1 MKNISKILAVLPIL
15 AASSAFAESYVY
27 MQTASSGHTAYNNGS
42 YYKASDVL
50 GADGKIDTSLIPNVG
65 RAGIAK
71 PTINDDVFFGTYVG
85 SASGGPTLVNKNSE
99 IVYTMAEMLHNA
111 NSPVTA
117 KTLTFGFN
125 YADNFRS
132 PNTGVSYKFQ
142 TDDAGTAT
150 EANNSITVADTLSV
164 LGGKTVNFYGQ
175 SNLTET
181 GKFRNYSLVD
191 LGRVYLETTDTT
203 SGNAKAQLSFGDY
216 IKETRIGVNQ
226 MGETYESN
234 GLVSELKSGTV
245 LTLGGTKYDNHTGI
259 YLGDAN
265 NAGTIN
271 VNGGTFY
278 NVGTIENSGT
288 LSIRNNAVV
297 KNATVN
303 GGSFRMEGGSLDG
316 TINLTN
322 ASFST
327 KNGFAANFG
336 DNTVVNATVKD
347 GFWVNFNA
355 TAGSAPKYDGT
366 RTQDVVM
373 GGVYNLKG
381 SGEYLTYSDD
391 KVIQQVYI
399 AGKTLKINEL
409 NLLGNFA
416 CNGGVDLNMTV
427 IASNGIDIN
436 KMTIAGSDSTAV
448 AAAKNQMGRITSN
461 GNINI
466 GTLEF
471 RGGADADNK
480 LGKIEFRIFNNNSD
494 ANQTTI
500 NDLKFTGYSSDG
512 NWLSLFGTRNLTA
525 NNVFAEKTFYVNQEH
540 NSGNASF
547 YPGTVAKFGNI
558 TVNQTNYT
566 TDFSRFILKQI
577 DVSGTVSLKNVAANK
592 MLNVEFGTYVNT
604 NIENLV
610 VGGSDS
616 LGTMCAIFSGSN
628 YPTGATTRED
638 LRTTDNFGTVTVNQK
653 GTVYFGGRQ
662 NNSEEFST
670 IIKSATVNDGTMFFG
685 KDTKAGE
692 TFAAKIGTL
701 AGTSGQVGMY
711 DTPTQNA
718 DKRTLNLTLGTDTAG
733 TSVFYGRV
741 HDTMHAN
748 DYINIVKNGANTQ
761 ILAAQNNSIKGTIT
775 VNEGMLGYA
784 SSNKV
789 ESVTVNG
796 GEFASWNNS
805 SMSDLSI
812 GTLNMNGGKL
822 HFDFNIATNS
832 ALSLAKNS
840 DLIGSILSSDFTFA
854 NIVADTSYIL
864 FSFEDGSMN
873 SYLQAI
879 VDSEDNGKY
888 KYIDKASGQYY
899 FAKFA
904 AEDGTG
910 EFSVMFS
917 VPEPSTWAA
926 IFGALAL
933 AFAIYRRR
941 K

>member
-42 YYKASDVL
+42 WYKASDVL

-71 PTINDDVFFGTYVG
+71 PTINDDVFFGSYVG
-85 SASGGPTLVNKNSE
+85 SASGESTLVNKNGE
-99 IVYTMAEMLHNA
+99 TVYTMTNMLHNA

-117 KTLTFGFN
+117 KNLTF
-125 YADNFRS
+125 NFDYSQTFRGTTPS
-132 PNTGVSYKFQ
+132 DYKFQ
-142 TDDAGTAT
+142 TPDDGTTT
-150 EANNSITVADTLSV
+150 ETNNSITVADTLSV
-164 LGGKTVNFYGQ
+164 LGGKTVNFFGQ

-181 GKFRNYSLVD
+181 GRFRNYKLID

-203 SGNAKAQLSFGDY
+203 SESAKAQLTIGNY
-216 IKETRIGVNQ
+216 VEETRIGVNQ

-288 LSIRNNAVV
+288 LSIRNNAVI
-297 KNATVN
+297 KSATVN

-327 KNGFAANFG
+327 KTGFAANFG

-355 TAGSAPKYDGT
+355 TAGSAPNYDGN
-366 RTQDVVM
+366 RSQDVVM

-381 SGEYLTYSDD
+381 SGEYLTYSDN

-416 CNGGVDLNMTV
+416 CNDGVDLNMTV
-427 IASNGIDIN
+427 IASKGIDIN

-448 AAAKNQMGRITSN
+448 DAAKNQMGRIVSD

-466 GTLEF
+466 GSLEF

-500 NDLKFTGYSSDG
+500 NDLKFTGYSSNG
-512 NWLSLFGTRNLTA
+512 NWLSLFSTRNLTA
-525 NNVFAEKTFYVNQEH
+525 NNVFAEKTFFVNQEH
-540 NSGNASF
+540 DSGNASY

-558 TVNQTNYT
+558 TVNQTNYVA
-566 TDFSRFILKQI
+566 DNSRFNLKQI
-577 DVSGTVSLKNVAANK
+577 DVSGTVSLKNVAGSK
-592 MLNVEFGTYVNT
+592 MLYVDFYTYVNT
-604 NIENLV
+604 NVENLI
-610 VGGSDS
+610 VGGEDS
-616 LGTMCAIFSGSN
+616 LGAMCARFYGRD
-628 YPTGATTRED
+628 YLTGKTTSED

-653 GTVYFGGRQ
+653 GMVYFGGRQ
-662 NNSEEFST
+662 NNGEEFST
-670 IIKSATVNDGTMFFG
+670 TIKSATVNGGTMFFG
-685 KDTKAGE
+685 QDTKAGE

-701 AGTSGQVGMY
+701 AGASGQVGMY
-711 DTPTQNA
+711 DSSAQNA

-748 DYINIVKNGANTQ
+748 DYINIVKNGANRQ

-775 VNEGMLGYA
+775 VNEGTLGFA
-784 SSNKV
+784 SNSKV
-789 ESVTVNG
+789 ASVDLNG
-796 GEFASWNNS
+796 GEFASWNAS
-805 SMSDLSI
+805 SAGDLSI

-822 HFDFNIATNS
+822 HFDFNTSMNS
-832 ALSLAKNS
+832 ALSFAQSS
-840 DLIGSILSSDFTFA
+840 DIIGEILEGDFTFA
-854 NIVADTSYIL
+854 NIATDTSYIL
-864 FSFEDGSMN
+864 FSFEDGAIN
-873 SYLQAI
+873 SYLQALI
-879 VDSEDNGKY
+879 DSEDNGKY
-888 KYIDKASGQYY
+888 EYIDKTTGQTYM
-899 FAKFA
+899 AKFA
-904 AEDGTG
+904 SEAESG

-917 VPEPSTWAA
+917 VPEPATWAA

>member
-1 MKNISKILAVLPIL
+1 MFTCKQQVPATQP
-15 AASSAFAESYVY
+15 
-27 MQTASSGHTAYNNGS
+27 TTTGS
-42 YYKASDVL
+42 WYKASDVL
-50 GADGKIDTSLIPNVG
+50 DADGKIDTSLIPNVG

-85 SASGGPTLVNKNSE
+85 SASGESTLVNKNGE
-99 IVYTMAEMLHNA
+99 TVYTMTNMLHNA

-117 KTLTFGFN
+117 KNLTF
-125 YADNFRS
+125 NFDYSQTFRGITPS
-132 PNTGVSYKFQ
+132 DYNFQ
-142 TDDAGTAT
+142 TPDDGTTT
-150 EANNSITVADTLSV
+150 ETNNSITVADTLSV
-164 LGGKTVNFYGQ
+164 LGGKAVNFFGQ

-181 GKFRNYSLVD
+181 GRFRNYKLID

-203 SGNAKAQLSFGDY
+203 SESAKAQLTIGNY
-216 IKETRIGVNQ
+216 VEETRIGVNQ

-245 LTLGGTKYDNHTGI
+245 LTLGGVNYNDHTGI

-265 NAGTIN
+265 NAGTIK
-271 VNGGTFY
+271 VNGGSFY
-278 NVGTIENSGT
+278 NVGTIENSGE
-288 LSIRNNAVV
+288 LQIRNNAIV

-355 TAGSAPKYDGT
+355 TAGSAPNYDGT

-381 SGEYLTYSDD
+381 SGEYLTYSDNR
-391 KVIQQVYI
+391 VIQQVYI
-399 AGKTLKINEL
+399 AGKTVKINEL

-427 IASNGIDIN
+427 MASNGIDIN

-448 AAAKNQMGRITSN
+448 DAAKNQMGRITSG

-466 GTLEF
+466 GSLEF
-471 RGGADADNK
+471 KGGADADNK
-480 LGKIEFRIFNNNSD
+480 LGKIEFRIYNNNSD
-494 ANQTTI
+494 ENHVTI

-512 NWLSLFGTRNLTA
+512 NYLSLFGTRNITVD
-525 NNVFAEKTFYVNQEH
+525 NIFAEKTFSFQQEH
-540 NSGNASF
+540 HSGNASF
-547 YPGTVAKFGNI
+547 YPGTVAKFGDI
-558 TVNQTNYT
+558 TLNQTDYT
-566 TDFSRFILKQI
+566 GDFSLFNLKQM
-577 DVSGTVSLKNVAANK
+577 DVSGTVSLKNVAGSK
-592 MLNVEFGTYVNT
+592 MLYVDFYTYVNT

-616 LGTMCAIFSGSN
+616 LGTMCARFYGRN
-628 YPTGATTRED
+628 YPTSESTSED

-662 NNSEEFST
+662 NNGEEFST
-670 IIKSATVNDGTMFFG
+670 TIKSATVNDGTMFFG
-685 KDTKAGE
+685 QDTKAGE
-692 TFAAKIGTL
+692 TFAVKIGAL

-711 DTPTQNA
+711 DSSAQNA
-718 DKRTLNLTLGTDTAG
+718 DKRTLNLALGTDTAG

-775 VNEGMLGYA
+775 VNEGVLGYA

-796 GEFASWNNS
+796 GEFASWNSS

-822 HFDFNIATNS
+822 HFDFNTGLNS
-832 ALSLAKNS
+832 ALSLAKGG
-840 DLIGSILSSDFTFA
+840 DIIGNILSSDFTFA
-854 NIVADTSYIL
+854 NIVTDTSYIL

-888 KYIDKASGQYY
+888 EYIDKASGKYY

-933 AFAIYRRR
+933 ALAIYRRR